1 MWVFDGEEWINEGAS
16 ESEPKTSSSFE
27 FDPNSDPNY
36 PELQIVE
43 IVPTPQKRERIIPP
57 FPFA

>member
-1 MWVFDGEEWINEGAS
+1 MWVFDGEEWINEGGG
-16 ESEPKTSSSFE
+16 ETEPKASSFE
-27 FDPNSDPNY
+27 FDPDSDLNY